1 VRQVLRQLVLPFVA
15 TAVMLPGCSPP
26 GGTLYER
33 LQDEN
38 PTVRVRAVIQ
48 AGQAKDPKAVPYLID
63 RLSDSERDVQFYA
76 FLALEKITG
85 HTADH
90 RYYDSPQERAAAE
103 QQWRQWSKQQRE
115 TSPHTQEAGSNPS

>member
-26 GGTLYER
+26 GETLYER

-76 FLALEKITG
+76 FLSLEKITG
-85 HTADH
+85 HTTDH
-90 RYYDSPQERAAAE
+90 RYYDSPQDRAAAE
-103 QQWRQWSKQQRE
+103 QQWRQWLKQQRE

>member
-1 VRQVLRQLVLPFVA
+1 
-15 TAVMLPGCSPP
+15 MLPGCSPP

-63 RLSDSERDVQFYA
+63 RLSDSERDVQFFA

-85 HTADH
+85 RTTEH

-103 QQWRQWSKQQRE
+103 RQWRQWLDQDRNRPSATRKA
-115 TSPHTQEAGSNPS
+115 AGSPS